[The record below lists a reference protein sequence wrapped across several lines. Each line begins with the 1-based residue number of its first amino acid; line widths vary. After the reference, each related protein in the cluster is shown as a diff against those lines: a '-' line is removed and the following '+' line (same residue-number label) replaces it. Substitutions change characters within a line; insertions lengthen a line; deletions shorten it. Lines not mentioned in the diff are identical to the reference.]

1 MTHVCIIFRY
11 TYVYMYIYIY
21 ICICNM
27 ISILCYTAMLF
38 YDICHGGTLC
48 FLPRHSLVTR
58 FPEGREATNA
68 LKSLC
73 DLRRVVVISENP
85 LEDENVKKL
94 LLLLKQTVRPS
105 QLLLMEPWIK
115 FGEFS
120 LKQGWGAQGSRGA
133 PSYLLCF
140 LMRFL

>member
-1 MTHVCIIFRY
+1 
-11 TYVYMYIYIY
+11 
-21 ICICNM
+21 
-27 ISILCYTAMLF
+27 MLF

-58 FPEGREATNA
+58 FPEVREATNA

-105 QLLLMEPWIK
+105 QLLLMEPWI
-115 FGEFS
+115 EFAFYV
-120 LKQGWGAQGSRGA
+120 LWGVLS
-133 PSYLLCF
+133 
-140 LMRFL
+140 

>member
-1 MTHVCIIFRY
+1 M
-11 TYVYMYIYIY
+11 
-21 ICICNM
+21 
-27 ISILCYTAMLF
+27 
-38 YDICHGGTLC
+38 
-48 FLPRHSLVTR
+48 TR

-115 FGEFS
+115 FAF
-120 LKQGWGAQGSRGA
+120 
-133 PSYLLCF
+133 
-140 LMRFL
+140 

>member
-1 MTHVCIIFRY
+1 M
-11 TYVYMYIYIY
+11 
-21 ICICNM
+21 
-27 ISILCYTAMLF
+27 
-38 YDICHGGTLC
+38 
-48 FLPRHSLVTR
+48 TR

-115 FGEFS
+115 FAFLRVVGSS
-120 LKQGWGAQGSRGA
+120 LLTGVGRWAQGSRGA
-133 PSYLLCF
+133 ASYLLCF